1 MFQFF
6 WNTQTFSFWIDKWL
20 TQETMQYFAF
30 MILINQYYISRAFIM
45 NESTL
50 SLGNSASTL
59 VYLNFSLYQT

>member
-50 SLGNSASTL
+50 SLGNSAH
-59 VYLNFSLYQT
+59 